1 MESQV
6 RGGTRWKRF
15 ALVMVPSVA
24 ATAAIGVG
32 LAQGALAA
40 SFSVSGVD
48 FKVTAEKLDG
58 QNLLQYGSVATGK
71 SLKGEDQN
79 HPVVVSG
86 FSHAG
91 IDKMCQSVVQPL
103 PLGLGYVTMKLKAG
117 GSEQISADNIYLDVS
132 DLSTDAKF
140 TNIDIGVAAGEGKS
154 GSMYPGQT
162 KIQPG
167 ADGKVAPGSQFGFA
181 QRADHAE
188 LSNVEQRA
196 WATTAG
202 SFKLPGLKLSLAVDK
217 DPKKNE
223 CGTWQ
228 HEWEPQQ

>member
-48 FKVTAEKLDG
+48 FKVTADQLDG
-58 QNLLQYGSVATGK
+58 HNLLQYGSIADGK
-71 SLKGEDQN
+71 DLKGNDA
-79 HPVVVSG
+79 HHAVVVSG
-86 FSHAG
+86 FTKAT
-91 IDKMCQSVVQPL
+91 ITNMCQSVVQPL
-103 PLGLGYVTMKLKAG
+103 PFGLGNVTMTLKAG
-117 GSEQISADNIYLDVS
+117 QNAPIEATNIYLDVS
-132 DLSTDAKF
+132 QLNTDAQF
-140 TNIDIGVAAGEGKS
+140 TNIDIGVAAGEGKN
-154 GSMYPGQT
+154 GNEKYPGRT
-162 KIQPG
+162 EIQPG
-167 ADGKVAPGSQFGFA
+167 ANGKITPGAQNGFA
-181 QRADHAE
+181 QRADEAV

-202 SFKLPGLKLSLAVDK
+202 SFKLPGLSLRLAMDDK
-217 DPKKNE
+217 ECQLTPKKS
-223 CGTWQ
+223 
-228 HEWEPQQ
+228 